1 MAKRLGDI
9 EGSMRRLAVLRIGIL
24 GGKSEE
30 REI

>member
-9 EGSMRRLAVLRIGIL
+9 EGSMRRLAILRIGIL
-24 GGKSEE
+24 EGKRKE